1 MVKEKKDREFKF
13 EPAMERLEKIVRELE
28 GGKLTLEDSIA
39 RFEEGVKLA
48 RELRDYLD
56 AARQRVEALVGEDAD
71 GRPILEPFEE
81 EADDEEDKG

>member
-1 MVKEKKDREFKF
+1 MTKEKRDREFKF
-13 EPAMERLEKIVRELE
+13 EPAMERLEKVVRELE
-28 GGKLTLEDSIA
+28 GGKLTLEDSIS

-56 AARQRVEALVGEDAD
+56 AARQRVEALVGEDRD

-81 EADDEEDKG
+81 EADDEGDG